1 MCFYL
6 MGRAWSSMGEHLPGS
21 TWGPTLTSQ
30 HKARKLASGHWY
42 KIDLLVWTVASPAIS
57 AFWDS
62 DSQDWGD
69 NWNTKQSSSRKEAL
83 PSISRGLET
92 LQRHKQPRLMRVVDD
107 TKMPVPNTTDSRQDI
122 QGSLSTGSQAQ
133 EGHGF
138 SAVHLASSEL
148 SQALIRHLCVRSVLS
163 TPWYLSFTHSL
174 LFLMVFNSLK
184 FEIDIIWALVIPTIW
199 EGDF

>member
-6 MGRAWSSMGEHLPGS
+6 MGRAWSSMVEHLPGS
-21 TWGPTLTSQ
+21 AWGPTLNSQ

-62 DSQDWGD
+62 AHKTEVTTG
-69 NWNTKQSSSRKEAL
+69 TPSRAVAERELYPVSA
-83 PSISRGLET
+83 E
-92 LQRHKQPRLMRVVDD
+92 HKQPRLMRVADD
-107 TKMPVPNTTDSRQDI
+107 TKIPVPNTTDSTQDT

-133 EGHGF
+133 EAHGF

-148 SQALIRHLCVRSVLS
+148 SQALIRHLCVCSVLS
-163 TPWYLSFTHSL
+163 TPWYLSFTHLL

>member
-1 MCFYL
+1 
-6 MGRAWSSMGEHLPGS
+6 
-21 TWGPTLTSQ
+21 
-30 HKARKLASGHWY
+30 
-42 KIDLLVWTVASPAIS
+42 
-57 AFWDS
+57 
-62 DSQDWGD
+62 
-69 NWNTKQSSSRKEAL
+69 
-83 PSISRGLET
+83 
-92 LQRHKQPRLMRVVDD
+92 MRVVDD

-148 SQALIRHLCVRSVLS
+148 SQALIRHLCVCSVLS

-199 EGDF
+199 EGDFQIMGTSIFRHKHLLGVCSNGKNQIHKGLLFQVHFCLLAGVLWRYSVLLGEMILKQWSVNF

>member
-1 MCFYL
+1 MN
-6 MGRAWSSMGEHLPGS
+6 SSKPSYKRILRLWLTRLRWQLEHQAEQQQKGS
-21 TWGPTLTSQ
+21 ST
-30 HKARKLASGHWY
+30 
-42 KIDLLVWTVASPAIS
+42 
-57 AFWDS
+57 
-62 DSQDWGD
+62 QD
-69 NWNTKQSSSRKEAL
+69 Q
-83 PSISRGLET
+83 
-92 LQRHKQPRLMRVVDD
+92 QRHKQPRLMRVVDD
-107 TKMPVPNTTDSRQDI
+107 TKIPVPNTTDSRQDI

-148 SQALIRHLCVRSVLS
+148 SQALIRHLCVCSVLS
-163 TPWYLSFTHSL
+163 TPWYLFFTHSL